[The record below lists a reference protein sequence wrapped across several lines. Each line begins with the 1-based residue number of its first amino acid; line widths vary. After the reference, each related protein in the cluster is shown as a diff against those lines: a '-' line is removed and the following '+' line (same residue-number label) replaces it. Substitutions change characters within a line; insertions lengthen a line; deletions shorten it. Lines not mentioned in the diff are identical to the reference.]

1 MIYQSVYLRA
11 ANLHRR
17 IPHRRAI
24 LLGSAVLVVS
34 ACTALLINAGGSRE
48 QGEVAGNDKPR
59 IVAAGPGRIEPSSED
74 IKLGAELNGR
84 LAEVRVEEGEAI
96 TRGQIL
102 AVLENAEYA
111 AAVRSAEAEVRMKEA
126 ALRKLMNGA
135 RAQERSA
142 AIAATNEAE
151 AVFRNAELELERR
164 RKLAIEQAIS
174 KTEFDAYVRAERVAR
189 AQLQRARYQQSL
201 IVDPAR
207 EEDRAMAEA
216 ELDLSR
222 ARLEE
227 ARARHEKSLVRSPID
242 GSVLRKHHRVGES
255 VSSSSTLPDPILT
268 VGNTQ
273 KLRVRIEIDE
283 TDIGRVRESQRA
295 YVGADAFGARKFWGT
310 VVQIGEQ
317 LGRRNIRTDQPT
329 ERVDNNVL
337 EVVADLDP
345 GAELPVGLRVDAF
358 VVDAPT
364 GGKQTS
370 SSRPL
375 AAEARREASPSPM

>member
-1 MIYQSVYLRA
+1 M
-11 ANLHRR
+11 
-17 IPHRRAI
+17 
-24 LLGSAVLVVS
+24 
-34 ACTALLINAGGSRE
+34 NAGDARE
-48 QGEVAGNDKPR
+48 PADAAERDKPR

-84 LAEVRVEEGEAI
+84 LVEVRVEEGDAI

-111 AAVRSAEAEVRMKEA
+111 ASVRSAEAEVRMKEA

-151 AVFRNAELELERR
+151 AVFRNAELDLERR
-164 RKLAIEQAIS
+164 RKLSVEQAIS
-174 KTEFDAYVRAERVAR
+174 KAEFDSYVRAERVAR

-216 ELDLSR
+216 ELDLAR

-227 ARARHEKSLVRSPID
+227 ARARHEKTFVRSPID
-242 GSVLRKHHRVGES
+242 GSVLRKHHRAGES
-255 VSSSSTLPDPILT
+255 VSSSSTLPDPIVT
-268 VGNTQ
+268 VGDTQ

-283 TDIGRVRESQRA
+283 TDIGRVRVKQRA

-337 EVVADLDP
+337 EVLADLDP

-358 VVDAPT
+358 VVEAPAGT
-364 GGKQTS
+364 KQGSNTD
-370 SSRPL
+370 PP
-375 AAEARREASPSPM
+375 AAEARREPSPSPE

>member
-1 MIYQSVYLRA
+1 M
-11 ANLHRR
+11 
-17 IPHRRAI
+17 
-24 LLGSAVLVVS
+24 
-34 ACTALLINAGGSRE
+34 NAGDARE
-48 QGEVAGNDKPR
+48 QADAAESDKPR

-84 LAEVRVEEGEAI
+84 LVEVRVEEGDAI

-111 AAVRSAEAEVRMKEA
+111 ASVRSAEAEVRMKEA

-151 AVFRNAELELERR
+151 AVFRNAELELDRR
-164 RKLAIEQAIS
+164 RKLSVEQAIS
-174 KTEFDAYVRAERVAR
+174 KTEFDSYVRAERVAR
-189 AQLQRARYQQSL
+189 AQLQRARFQQSL

-207 EEDRAMAEA
+207 EEDRAMTEA
-216 ELDLSR
+216 ELDLAR

-227 ARARHEKSLVRSPID
+227 ARARHEKTFVRSPID
-242 GSVLRKHHRVGES
+242 GSVLRKHHRAGES

-273 KLRVRIEIDE
+273 TLRVRIEIDE
-283 TDIGRVRESQRA
+283 TDIGRVRVKQRA

-337 EVVADLDP
+337 EILADLDP
-345 GAELPVGLRVDAF
+345 GAELPIGLRVDAF
-358 VVDAPT
+358 IVEAPA
-364 GGKQTS
+364 GAKVP

-375 AAEARREASPSPM
+375 AAEARQQPSPSPK